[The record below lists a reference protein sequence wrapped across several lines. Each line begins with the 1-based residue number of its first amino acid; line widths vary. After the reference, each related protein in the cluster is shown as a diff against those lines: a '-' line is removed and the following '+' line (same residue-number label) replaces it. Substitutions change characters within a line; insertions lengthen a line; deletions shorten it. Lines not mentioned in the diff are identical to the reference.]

1 MATTVDQDFAL
12 AKASLRS
19 IARGEGEGRLIA
31 KDTLAKLYQLE
42 YERQVAQAEKGI
54 GE

>member
-1 MATTVDQDFAL
+1 MATTVEQDFAL
-12 AKASLRS
+12 AKDALRN
-19 IARGEGEGRLIA
+19 ITRTEGEGRLIA